1 MITRIDLY
9 HFKCFS
15 LLKLPL
21 APLTLL
27 SGTNASGKSS
37 VLQALAVLHQTI
49 REHQWS
55 TRLMLNGLTVR
66 LGTVADVV
74 DQVEGRTSLGIG
86 LWDGEEEY
94 QWNFEGG
101 RTEMSMEVDRVR
113 VRGKTLTSPT
123 LMYQLLPILDQL
135 LPAGPG
141 GRSLTTR
148 PGGRSLMTRL
158 RGLSYLTAERL
169 GPRDHYPLE
178 DPQLTPVVGPAGE
191 HAVSVLLSG
200 EDSPVPEA
208 LALEGTPPTR
218 LRQVE
223 ARMAGFF
230 PGCQLTIEAIP
241 HASAVR
247 LGVRTSQDT
256 RFHRPGHTG
265 FGLTQVLPIVVAALS
280 SESNGLLLIENPEVH
295 LHPAGQA
302 NMGEFLAEVGASGV
316 QVLLETHSD
325 HVLNG
330 VRRAVKEGKLQPE
343 QVALHFF
350 RPRADGGTQVESP
363 SLDADGN
370 IDVWPEGFFD
380 QFDRDMNYFAG
391 WS

>member
-55 TRLMLNGLTVR
+55 TRLMLNGLAVR

-86 LWDGEEEY
+86 LWDGEKEY
-94 QWNFEGG
+94 QWDFAGG
-101 RTEMSMEVDRVR
+101 RTEMSMKVDRIM
-113 VRGKTLTSPT
+113 VRGKTLTN
-123 LMYQLLPILDQL
+123 LKRMHRLLPTGAQII
-135 LPAGPG
+135 PAGAG
-141 GRSLTTR
+141 SYSLTTR
-148 PGGRSLMTRL
+148 L
-158 RGLSYLTAERL
+158 RDLSYLTAERL

-178 DPQLTPVVGPAGE
+178 DPQLTPAVGPAGE
-191 HAVSVLLSG
+191 HAVSVLQSG
-200 EDSPVPEA
+200 EDSPVPKA

-241 HASAVR
+241 QASAVR
-247 LGVRTSQDT
+247 LGVRTSKDT
-256 RFHRPGHTG
+256 GFHRPGHTG
-265 FGLTQVLPIVVAALS
+265 FGLTQVLPIVVTALS

-302 NMGEFLAEVGASGV
+302 NMGKFLAEVSASGV

-350 RPRADGGTQVESP
+350 RPRADGGSQVESP
-363 SLDADGN
+363 SLDAEGN
-370 IDVWPEGFFD
+370 IDVWPDGFFD